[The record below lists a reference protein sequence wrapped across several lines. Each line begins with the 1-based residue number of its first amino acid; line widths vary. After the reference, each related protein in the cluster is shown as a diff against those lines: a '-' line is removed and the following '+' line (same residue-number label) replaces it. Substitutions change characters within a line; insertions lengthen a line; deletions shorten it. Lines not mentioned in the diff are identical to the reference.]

1 MATYSWDIKVLH
13 TKDITKSGTTYSDV
27 VLRVESEL
35 KGVSETIGSIDAVGT
50 FDLDMDVDSIDTS
63 FTAYDSVTKANVITW
78 IESRIHSD
86 TLAKVKSDIEAE
98 IAFQE
103 KINGSTAKG
112 TTDSDDVFTATF
124 PWD

>member
-13 TKDITKSGTTYSDV
+13 TKNITKSGTTYSDV
-27 VLRVESEL
+27 ILRVESEL
-35 KGVSETIGSIDAVGT
+35 KGVSETIGSIDAVGA

-86 TLAKVKSDIEAE
+86 TLAKVKSDIEAD

-103 KINGSTAKG
+103 KIHGATAKG

>member
-1 MATYSWDIKVLH
+1 MATYNWDIKVLY
-13 TKDITKSGTTYSDV
+13 TKNIAKSGTTYSDV
-27 VLRVESEL
+27 ILRVEAEL

-50 FDLDMDVDSIDTS
+50 FDLDMDVDSIDSS

-86 TLAKVKSDIEAE
+86 TLAKVKSDIEAD
-98 IAFQE
+98 ISFQE
-103 KINGSTAKG
+103 KIHGSTAKG
-112 TTDSDDVFTATF
+112 TTDSDDVFTSSF